1 MKSKTTAI
9 WFVLAAAL
17 FAGVWFCQKYLQ
29 PAGPE
34 AVTLLAG
41 LRATDLTA
49 ISVSPAGAL
58 EIAAVRTNGAW
69 QLEKP
74 VAYPAQTAA
83 IETLVNALVRLTPQ
97 RLTASDLNGRNADAE
112 YGFDN
117 PQFTLDLAAGDQ
129 TWHLRVGK
137 RTAPGD
143 QVFVRVVGLDGA
155 FVTEVG
161 WLQLLPHSAKDWRD
175 TALVDAAGCDWIV
188 VTNGGKALEF
198 RRDATNQIWRMI
210 QPLATRADG
219 TRLALALQQLQAGRV
234 QFITDDPRTDLSS
247 FGLQP
252 ADLVVWL
259 GHGTNFLAAVQTG
272 KSLPDEA
279 TQVYARR
286 EGWNSVLAVDKSV
299 CAPWRG
305 PVNSFRDP
313 KLLTLTGPVAQI
325 EVRSDRPEDN
335 FILQRSGA
343 GAWTV
348 AGEKFPADQEYV
360 QNFLRLLAGLR
371 ISEFVKDA
379 VTAPVLQ
386 GFGLTPPARQI
397 ILRSQAGDANHV
409 VAQLNFGATETNR
422 VMVQRGDEDFV
433 YAVKLEDYAQLPET
447 GWEFRDRRIWHF
459 SETNVAQVT
468 VRQNGTTRQLLRTG
482 DGQWSVA
489 EGSQGMIEPP
499 AVEETLHRLGELTAY
514 GWVARNVTAPE
525 KYGLNPGNLSL
536 IVELKSGEK
545 LNLDFGTVLAQG
557 ASALAAVTLDGERWV
572 LVFPPVAYHYIN
584 TYLALPPAAPSN

>member
-74 VAYPAQTAA
+74 VAYPAQSAA
-83 IETLVNALVRLTPQ
+83 IESLVDALVRLTPQ

-117 PQFTLDLAAGDQ
+117 PQYTLDLAAGDQ

-143 QVFVRVVGLDGA
+143 QIFVRVVGLDGA

-161 WLQLLPHSAKDWRD
+161 WLQLLPHSASDWRD
-175 TALVDAAGCDWIV
+175 TALVNAAGCDWIV

-198 RRDATNQIWRMI
+198 RRDATNQVWRMI

-234 QFITDDPRTDLSS
+234 QFITDDPRADLSTY
-247 FGLQP
+247 GLQP

-259 GHGTNFLAAVQTG
+259 GHGTNFLAAVQIG
-272 KSLPDEA
+272 KNLPDDA
-279 TQVYARR
+279 TKVYARR
-286 EGWNSVLAVDKSV
+286 VGWNSVVAVDKSV
-299 CAPWRG
+299 FAPWRG

-313 KLLTLTGPVAQI
+313 NLLTLTGPVAQI
-325 EVRSDRPEDN
+325 EVRSGRPEDN

-343 GAWTV
+343 GGWTV
-348 AGEKFPADQEYV
+348 VGEKFPADQENV

-386 GFGLTPPARQI
+386 SFGLTPPSRQI
-397 ILRSQAGDANHV
+397 ILRRQTGDAGPV
-409 VAQLNFGATETNR
+409 AAQLNFGATETNR
-422 VMVQRGDEDFV
+422 VLVQRGDEDFV
-433 YAVKLEDYAQLPET
+433 YALKPEDYARLPEA

-482 DGQWSVA
+482 DGQWSLA

-514 GWVARNVTAPE
+514 GWVARNATAPE

-536 IVELKSGEK
+536 TVELKSGEK
-545 LNLDFGTVLAQG
+545 LELDFGLVLAQG
-557 ASALAAVTLDGERWV
+557 ASALAAVNLDGERWV
-572 LVFPPVAYHYIN
+572 FVFPPVAYHYLN
-584 TYLALPPAAPSN
+584 TYLALPPAPPSN